1 MLCKA
6 GHFSRCKVIALK
18 IKIEASSMISKWNLL
33 FKKIDSMKIDR
44 NIAPQKW
51 LQFYWWTDF
60 YFEKKRVSTFKWTRI
75 LKIYIDHFIVDFEN
89 VVQKTFKNKCSLKLR
104 RYSLA
109 NQKDGFTNKCWV
121 LRDLRF
127 KRHKIMEWFIYV
139 MADALFIDGELKV
152 DKKINSLF

>member
-1 MLCKA
+1 MVTFHGAKLLPWKLKSKPLQWFRNEIYCLRKSIQWKLT
-6 GHFSRCKVIALK
+6 GTSRLK
-18 IKIEASSMISKWNLL
+18 NDCNSIDEPIFISK
-33 FKKIDSMKIDR
+33 
-44 NIAPQKW
+44 
-51 LQFYWWTDF
+51 
-60 YFEKKRVSTFKWTRI
+60 KKRMSTFKWTRI